1 MSIAS
6 FIFFLKPSPPDTALP
21 YTEQV
26 MQATT
31 PMQFDFESAEFHDA
45 FASLY
50 PRLVNYARR
59 YGATF
64 PEDITQE
71 AFVILMQRETQVEH
85 PVAFLYGTVRTL
97 SLTERRPMKN
107 QNISLDAILL
117 DPSLAPDAED
127 RLLSREIRE
136 RMKNLS
142 PTFREAL
149 WLFVV
154 EGLSIKEIAEII
166 DIPEATVKTRI
177 FRAKAQLRQ
186 QLNPNGGVHVMA

>member
-1 MSIAS
+1 MQT
-6 FIFFLKPSPPDTALP
+6 TAH
-21 YTEQV
+21 E
-26 MQATT
+26 
-31 PMQFDFESAEFHDA
+31 QFDFESIDFFDA

-50 PRLVNYARR
+50 PRLINYARR
-59 YGATF
+59 YGATY

-71 AFVILMQRETQVEH
+71 AFVILMQRENPVEH

-97 SLTERRPMKN
+97 SLTERRPLKN

-127 RLLSREIRE
+127 RLLSREVRE
-136 RMKNLS
+136 HMRSLT

-154 EGLSIKEIAEII
+154 EGLSIKEIAIAI

-177 FRAKAQLRQ
+177 FRAKAQLREL
-186 QLNPNGGVHVMA
+186 LNPTGGIHVVA

>member
-1 MSIAS
+1 
-6 FIFFLKPSPPDTALP
+6 
-21 YTEQV
+21 
-26 MQATT
+26 MQAAGAA
-31 PMQFDFESAEFHDA
+31 PMNFESAEFYDA

-71 AFVILMQRETQVEH
+71 AFVILMQREIPVEH

-97 SLTERRPMKN
+97 ALTEKRPLKN
-107 QNISLDAILL
+107 QNLSLDAILL
-117 DPSLAPDAED
+117 DPGTSPDAEGH
-127 RLLSREIRE
+127 LLNREIRE
-136 RMKNLS
+136 RMRTLS

-149 WLFVV
+149 WLFIV
-154 EGLSIKEIAEII
+154 EDLSIKEIAEII

-177 FRAKAQLRQ
+177 FRAKAQLRE
-186 QLNPNGGVHVMA
+186 QLNPNGGQRVMA

>member
-1 MSIAS
+1 
-6 FIFFLKPSPPDTALP
+6 
-21 YTEQV
+21 
-26 MQATT
+26 MQATG
-31 PMQFDFESAEFHDA
+31 QQHFDFESAEFRDA
-45 FASLY
+45 FAALY

-71 AFVILMQRETQVEH
+71 AFVILMQRETPVEH
-85 PVAFLYGTVRTL
+85 PIAFLYGTVRTL

-107 QNISLDAILL
+107 QNLSLEAIQL
-117 DPSLAPDAED
+117 DPGFSSDTEAH
-127 RLLSREIRE
+127 LLSLEVRE
-136 RMKNLS
+136 RMRALS

-154 EGLSIKEIAEII
+154 EGLSIKEISTII

-177 FRAKAQLRQ
+177 FRAKAQLRG
-186 QLNPNGGVHVMA
+186 QLNPDGGVHVMA

>member
-1 MSIAS
+1 MQDN
-6 FIFFLKPSPPDTALP
+6 PSAR
-21 YTEQV
+21 
-26 MQATT
+26 
-31 PMQFDFESAEFHDA
+31 FDFESVEFHNA
-45 FASLY
+45 FAALY

-71 AFVILMQRETQVEH
+71 AFVILMQRETRVEH

-97 SLTERRPMKN
+97 SLTEKRPMKN
-107 QNISLDAILL
+107 QNLSLDAILL
-117 DPSLAPDAED
+117 DPSLASDAEEH
-127 RLLSREIRE
+127 LLNREVRE
-136 RMKNLS
+136 RMRSLS
-142 PTFREAL
+142 PSFREAL

-154 EGLSIKEIAEII
+154 EGLSIKEISEII

-186 QLNPNGGVHVMA
+186 QLNPSGGVHVMA

>member
-1 MSIAS
+1 M
-6 FIFFLKPSPPDTALP
+6 TAP
-21 YTEQV
+21 
-26 MQATT
+26 TT
-31 PMQFDFESAEFHDA
+31 FDFESNEFHDA

-50 PRLVNYARR
+50 PRLISYARR

-71 AFVILMQRETQVEH
+71 AFVILMQRENPVEH

-97 SLTERRPMKN
+97 SLTERRPLKN
-107 QNISLDAILL
+107 QNLSLDAILL
-117 DPSLAPDAED
+117 DPSMGPDAENH
-127 RLLSREIRE
+127 LLNREVRE
-136 RMKNLS
+136 RMRKLS
-142 PTFREAL
+142 PNFREAL

-177 FRAKAQLRQ
+177 FRAKAQLRE
-186 QLNPNGGVHVMA
+186 QLNPSGGIHVMA